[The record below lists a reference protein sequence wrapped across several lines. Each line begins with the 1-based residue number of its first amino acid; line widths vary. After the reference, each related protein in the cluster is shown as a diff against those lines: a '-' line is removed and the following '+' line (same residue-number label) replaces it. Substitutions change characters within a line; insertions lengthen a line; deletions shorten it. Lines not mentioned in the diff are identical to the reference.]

1 MANKNRPKKPTKV
14 RVGWDPDLNKHS
26 KNCDCPTHAK
36 QRADERVKLWQQH
49 GAAAP
54 VDPRKTVFVRSFW
67 RAQKNHYNKLP
78 NTRNELVARLR
89 ALARAVR
96 R

>member
-1 MANKNRPKKPTKV
+1 MTKGPPLRKKKKKQL
-14 RVGWDPDLNKHS
+14 DPNPLKHPR
-26 KNCDCPTHAK
+26 KCDCSYHAK

-54 VDPRKTVFVRSFW
+54 LDPDKTVFVRSFW
-67 RAQKNHYNKLP
+67 RFQKNHFNKLP
-78 NTRNELVARLR
+78 NSRNELVARLR
-89 ALARAVR
+89 ALQRAVR